1 MIRRIFNSIQPN
13 LNDSLLLVFFCN
25 WYTTGTSLLTNG
37 TESVFH
43 RERKKKKKEMTQ
55 KTTLLQIYLI
65 LSEILMHIN
74 HQK

>member
-13 LNDSLLLVFFCN
+13 LNDSLLFVFFCD

-43 RERKKKKKEMTQ
+43 REREKKKKKGNDSKDSIASDLFNT
-55 KTTLLQIYLI
+55 IRN
-65 LSEILMHIN
+65 IN
-74 HQK
+74 AY